1 MAVVSSQRRSPS
13 WVVAE
18 CVSCDWAGR
27 VQPRRRNRTAE
38 AGRAL
43 RLLASGAWLGLA
55 LQEATNQ
62 PAKLFLLLI
71 FFFLFRG

>member
-1 MAVVSSQRRSPS
+1 IHPARPLTVS
-13 WVVAE
+13 V
-18 CVSCDWAGR
+18 R

-62 PAKLFLLLI
+62 PARLFLLLI